1 MRRCV
6 FIVGVVILAVGSSS
20 LAHAANEYA
29 TFASF
34 YKQDPSSFII
44 IIGAVVAAAIAAAA
58 ILLTGGTGGPIV
70 LALGTSIGNLLGY
83 AGAVATNVGFALLG
97 GGAIAAGGL
106 GMTGGVA
113 LLSAALTFGTTIGF
127 DYSIDRGLAEY
138 NYHRLRARSAEMVNL
153 PPVVNNSGSDAYK
166 RAIEILSIVDEEM
179 LLAAEGNARLLED
192 AIAAVDE
199 DPEAKSQ

>member
-58 ILLTGGTGGPIV
+58 ILLTGGTE
-70 LALGTSIGNLLGY
+70 ALS
-83 AGAVATNVGFALLG
+83 FWRW
-97 GGAIAAGGL
+97 
-106 GMTGGVA
+106 A
-113 LLSAALTFGTTIGF
+113 LLSGTCW
-127 DYSIDRGLAEY
+127 D
-138 NYHRLRARSAEMVNL
+138 
-153 PPVVNNSGSDAYK
+153 
-166 RAIEILSIVDEEM
+166 M
-179 LLAAEGNARLLED
+179 LVRWRQMWDWRYLGVGR
-192 AIAAVDE
+192 
-199 DPEAKSQ
+199 